1 MKSIFVTCMVMN
13 MLFYVE
19 YVLLMLII
27 WWNMNQKIENL
38 LNVSLDATREEL
50 ESSESLST
58 GFNWRDNTWEII
70 VKYTGSLENIK
81 ANYNVYVRELLFNYA
96 IIVTNKATIELISK
110 EPQIVYIE
118 KPKSLY
124 FQLERAKSAACA
136 SNVRVGQPVAYGYQ
150 NTSNSINETT
160 RPNNISGNIRQN
172 ISENISENISSG
184 QTGQMP
190 GGTGGNGIQYLSGK
204 GVITAIIDTGIDIY
218 SSEFRNA
225 DGSTRI
231 LNIYDQTLQR
241 EYSAADIDV
250 FIGSSVK
257 NDNEYTESDI
267 LHDNNGELSGRDTLQ
282 DENGVYSGN
291 DISQEENEGIPGFD
305 NIQHGT
311 NVAVIAC
318 GKSGVAYESDIIV
331 VKMGYSYNNQFPRT
345 TSLMDAIDY
354 IIRKAM
360 EYNRPAAINI
370 SYGMNY
376 GDHNGNTLL
385 ESYINAAASGYRCSI
400 CIGSGNEADKAVHYG
415 GTIKNAQ
422 TDTVEIA
429 VGEYQSSIDIQI
441 WKYYWDDIRVTLI
454 SPDGTE
460 RAIVTQGK
468 ISRYTL
474 GGTNVISLSGEPSP
488 YNLYQ
493 EIYIN
498 LQPQGS
504 YITSG
509 IWKIQ
514 LYGENVRQG
523 TYNIWLPASVSL
535 NRATGVIRPVAYDTI
550 TIPATAGGCISVG
563 AYNSYTGAYAA
574 FSGRGSTLT
583 DVLTA
588 GIKPDILAPGVDIS
602 IRRDTRQGV
611 VYTSVTGTSYATPF
625 VTGAAALLMQWGIV
639 MENDRFMYGEKLK
652 AYLRSGARQL
662 AGVTQTPNPVTGYGA
677 LCVADSIMQ

>member
-1 MKSIFVTCMVMN
+1 MVMN
-13 MLFYVE
+13 MLFYSE
-19 YVLLMLII
+19 YVLLMSII

-70 VKYTGSLENIK
+70 VRYTGNLENIK

-96 IIVTNKATIELISK
+96 IIVTDKATIELISQ
-110 EPQIVYIE
+110 EPQIVYVE

-136 SNVRVGQPVAYGYQ
+136 SNVRVGQPGAYGYK
-150 NTSNSINETT
+150 NISRNINESISENT
-160 RPNNISGNIRQN
+160 SGNIG
-172 ISENISENISSG
+172 SG
-184 QTGQMP
+184 QTGQGI
-190 GGTGGNGIQYLSGK
+190 GGIADNGIQYLSGK

-231 LNIYDQTLQR
+231 LDIYDQTLQR
-241 EYSAADIDV
+241 EYSAADIDA
-250 FIGSSVK
+250 FIGKDRNV
-257 NDNEYTESDI
+257 YT
-267 LHDNNGELSGRDTLQ
+267 GR
-282 DENGVYSGN
+282 
-291 DISQEENEGIPGFD
+291 DISQEENEGIPAFD

-360 EYNRPAAINI
+360 EYNRPVAINI

-385 ESYINAAASGYRCSI
+385 ESYINAAASGYKCSI

-460 RAIVTQGK
+460 RVIVTHGK

-498 LQPQGS
+498 LQLQGS

-574 FSGRGSTLT
+574 FSGRGSALT

-662 AGVTQTPNPVTGYGA
+662 DGVTQKPNPVTGYGA
-677 LCVADSIMQ
+677 LCVEDSIK

>member
-1 MKSIFVTCMVMN
+1 MVMN
-13 MLFYVE
+13 MLFYSE
-19 YVLLMLII
+19 YVLLMSII

-70 VKYTGSLENIK
+70 VRYTGNLENIK

-96 IIVTNKATIELISK
+96 IIVTDKATIELISQ
-110 EPQIVYIE
+110 EPQIVYVE

-136 SNVRVGQPVAYGYQ
+136 SNVRVGQPGAYGYK
-150 NTSNSINETT
+150 NISRNINESISENT
-160 RPNNISGNIRQN
+160 SGNIV
-172 ISENISENISSG
+172 SG
-184 QTGQMP
+184 QTGHGI
-190 GGTGGNGIQYLSGK
+190 GGIADNGIQYLSGK

-231 LNIYDQTLQR
+231 LDIYDQTLQR
-241 EYSAADIDV
+241 EYSAADIDA
-250 FIGSSVK
+250 FIGKDRNV
-257 NDNEYTESDI
+257 YT
-267 LHDNNGELSGRDTLQ
+267 GR
-282 DENGVYSGN
+282 
-291 DISQEENEGIPGFD
+291 DISQEENEGIPAFD

-360 EYNRPAAINI
+360 EYNRPVAINI

-385 ESYINAAASGYRCSI
+385 ESYINAAASGYKCSI

-460 RAIVTQGK
+460 RVIVTHGK

-498 LQPQGS
+498 LQLQGS

-574 FSGRGSTLT
+574 FSGRGSALT

-639 MENDRFMYGEKLK
+639 MGNDRFMYGEKLK

-662 AGVTQTPNPVTGYGA
+662 DGMTQTPNPVTGYGA
-677 LCVADSIMQ
+677 LCVEDSIR

>member
-1 MKSIFVTCMVMN
+1 MVMN
-13 MLFYVE
+13 MLFYSE
-19 YVLLMLII
+19 YVLLMSII

-70 VKYTGSLENIK
+70 VRYTGNLENIK

-96 IIVTNKATIELISK
+96 IIVTDKATIELISQ
-110 EPQIVYIE
+110 EPQIVYVE

-136 SNVRVGQPVAYGYQ
+136 SNVRVGQPGAYGYK
-150 NTSNSINETT
+150 NISRNINESISENT
-160 RPNNISGNIRQN
+160 SGNIG
-172 ISENISENISSG
+172 SG
-184 QTGQMP
+184 QTGH
-190 GGTGGNGIQYLSGK
+190 GIGDIADNGIQYLSGK

-231 LNIYDQTLQR
+231 LDIYDQTLQR
-241 EYSAADIDV
+241 EYSAADIDA
-250 FIGSSVK
+250 FIGKDRNV
-257 NDNEYTESDI
+257 YT
-267 LHDNNGELSGRDTLQ
+267 GR
-282 DENGVYSGN
+282 
-291 DISQEENEGIPGFD
+291 DISQEENEGIPAFD

-360 EYNRPAAINI
+360 EYNRPVAINI

-385 ESYINAAASGYRCSI
+385 ESYINAAASGYKCSI

-460 RAIVTQGK
+460 RVIVTHGK

-474 GGTNVISLSGEPSP
+474 GRTNVISLSGEPSP

-498 LQPQGS
+498 LQLQGS

-574 FSGRGSTLT
+574 FSGRGSALT

-662 AGVTQTPNPVTGYGA
+662 DGVTQTPNPVTGYGA
-677 LCVADSIMQ
+677 LCVEDSIK

>member
-1 MKSIFVTCMVMN
+1 MVMN
-13 MLFYVE
+13 MLFYSE
-19 YVLLMLII
+19 YVLLMSII

-70 VKYTGSLENIK
+70 VRYTGNLENIK

-96 IIVTNKATIELISK
+96 IIVTDKATIELISQ
-110 EPQIVYIE
+110 EPQIVYVE

-136 SNVRVGQPVAYGYQ
+136 SNVRVGQPGAYGY
-150 NTSNSINETT
+150 
-160 RPNNISGNIRQN
+160 NNISRNIN
-172 ISENISENISSG
+172 ESISENTSGNIGSG
-184 QTGQMP
+184 QTGQGI
-190 GGTGGNGIQYLSGK
+190 GGIADNGIQYLSGK

-218 SSEFRNA
+218 SREFRNA

-231 LNIYDQTLQR
+231 LDIYDQTLQR
-241 EYSAADIDV
+241 EYSAADIDA
-250 FIGSSVK
+250 FIGKDRNV
-257 NDNEYTESDI
+257 YT
-267 LHDNNGELSGRDTLQ
+267 GR
-282 DENGVYSGN
+282 
-291 DISQEENEGIPGFD
+291 DISQEENEGIPAFD

-360 EYNRPAAINI
+360 EYNRPVAINI

-385 ESYINAAASGYRCSI
+385 ESYINAAASGYKCSI

-460 RAIVTQGK
+460 RVIVTHGK

-474 GGTNVISLSGEPSP
+474 GRTNVISLSGEPSP

-498 LQPQGS
+498 LQLQGS

-574 FSGRGSTLT
+574 FSGRGSALT

-662 AGVTQTPNPVTGYGA
+662 DGVTQTPNPVTGYGA
-677 LCVADSIMQ
+677 LCVEDSIK

>member
-1 MKSIFVTCMVMN
+1 MVMN
-13 MLFYVE
+13 MLFYSE
-19 YVLLMLII
+19 YVLLMSII

-70 VKYTGSLENIK
+70 VRYTGNLENIK

-96 IIVTNKATIELISK
+96 IIVTDKATIELISQ
-110 EPQIVYIE
+110 EPQIVYVE

-136 SNVRVGQPVAYGYQ
+136 SNVRVGQPGAYGYK
-150 NTSNSINETT
+150 NISRNINESISENT
-160 RPNNISGNIRQN
+160 SGNIG
-172 ISENISENISSG
+172 SG
-184 QTGQMP
+184 QTGHGI
-190 GGTGGNGIQYLSGK
+190 GGIADNGIQYLSGK

-231 LNIYDQTLQR
+231 LDIYDQTLQR
-241 EYSAADIDV
+241 EYSAADIDA
-250 FIGSSVK
+250 FIGKDRNV
-257 NDNEYTESDI
+257 YT
-267 LHDNNGELSGRDTLQ
+267 GR
-282 DENGVYSGN
+282 
-291 DISQEENEGIPGFD
+291 DISQEENEEIPAFD

-360 EYNRPAAINI
+360 EYNRPVAINI

-385 ESYINAAASGYRCSI
+385 ESYINAAASGYKCSI

-415 GTIKNAQ
+415 GTIKNVQ

-460 RAIVTQGK
+460 RVIVTHGK

-474 GGTNVISLSGEPSP
+474 GGTNVISMSGEPSP

-498 LQPQGS
+498 LQLQGS

-574 FSGRGSTLT
+574 FSGRGSALT

-639 MENDRFMYGEKLK
+639 MGNDRFMYGEKLK

-662 AGVTQTPNPVTGYGA
+662 DGVTQTPNPVTGYGA
-677 LCVADSIMQ
+677 LCVEDSIK

>member
-1 MKSIFVTCMVMN
+1 MVMN
-13 MLFYVE
+13 MLFYSE
-19 YVLLMLII
+19 YVLLMSII

-70 VKYTGSLENIK
+70 VRYTGNLENIK

-96 IIVTNKATIELISK
+96 IIVTDKATIELISQ
-110 EPQIVYIE
+110 EPQIVYVE

-136 SNVRVGQPVAYGYQ
+136 SNVRVGQPGAYGYK
-150 NTSNSINETT
+150 NISRNINESISENT
-160 RPNNISGNIRQN
+160 SGNIG
-172 ISENISENISSG
+172 SG
-184 QTGQMP
+184 QTGQGI
-190 GGTGGNGIQYLSGK
+190 GGIADNGIQYLSGK

-231 LNIYDQTLQR
+231 LDIYDQTLQR
-241 EYSAADIDV
+241 EYSAADIDA
-250 FIGSSVK
+250 FIGKDRNV
-257 NDNEYTESDI
+257 YT
-267 LHDNNGELSGRDTLQ
+267 GR
-282 DENGVYSGN
+282 
-291 DISQEENEGIPGFD
+291 DISQEENEGIPAFD

-360 EYNRPAAINI
+360 GYNRPVAINI

-385 ESYINAAASGYRCSI
+385 ESYINAAASGYKCSI

-460 RAIVTQGK
+460 RVIVTHGK

-574 FSGRGSTLT
+574 FSGRGSALT

-639 MENDRFMYGEKLK
+639 MGNDRFMYGEKLK

-662 AGVTQTPNPVTGYGA
+662 DGVTQTPNPVTGYGA
-677 LCVADSIMQ
+677 LCVEDSIK

>member
-1 MKSIFVTCMVMN
+1 MVMN
-13 MLFYVE
+13 MLFYSE
-19 YVLLMLII
+19 YVLLMSII

-70 VKYTGSLENIK
+70 VRYTGNLENIK

-96 IIVTNKATIELISK
+96 IIVTDKATIELISQ
-110 EPQIVYIE
+110 EPQIVYVE

-136 SNVRVGQPVAYGYQ
+136 SNVRVGQPGAYGYK
-150 NTSNSINETT
+150 NTSRNINESISENT
-160 RPNNISGNIRQN
+160 SGNIG
-172 ISENISENISSG
+172 SG
-184 QTGQMP
+184 QTGH
-190 GGTGGNGIQYLSGK
+190 GIGDIADNGIQYLSGK

-231 LNIYDQTLQR
+231 LDIYDQTLQR
-241 EYSAADIDV
+241 EYSAADIDA
-250 FIGSSVK
+250 FIGKDRNV
-257 NDNEYTESDI
+257 YT
-267 LHDNNGELSGRDTLQ
+267 GR
-282 DENGVYSGN
+282 
-291 DISQEENEGIPGFD
+291 DISQEENEGIPAFD

-360 EYNRPAAINI
+360 EYNRPVAINI

-385 ESYINAAASGYRCSI
+385 ESYINAAASGYKCSI

-460 RAIVTQGK
+460 RVIVTHGK

-474 GGTNVISLSGEPSP
+474 GRTNVISLSGEPSP

-498 LQPQGS
+498 LQLQGS

-574 FSGRGSTLT
+574 FSGRGSALT

-662 AGVTQTPNPVTGYGA
+662 DGVTQTPNPVTGYGA
-677 LCVADSIMQ
+677 LCVEDSIK

>member
-1 MKSIFVTCMVMN
+1 MVMN
-13 MLFYVE
+13 MLFYSE
-19 YVLLMLII
+19 YVLLMSII

-70 VKYTGSLENIK
+70 VRYTGNLENIK

-96 IIVTNKATIELISK
+96 IIVTDKATIELISQ
-110 EPQIVYIE
+110 EPQIVYVE

-136 SNVRVGQPVAYGYQ
+136 SNVRVGQPGAYGYK
-150 NTSNSINETT
+150 NISRNINESISENT
-160 RPNNISGNIRQN
+160 SGNIG
-172 ISENISENISSG
+172 SG
-184 QTGQMP
+184 QTGQ
-190 GGTGGNGIQYLSGK
+190 GIGSIADNGIQYLSGK

-231 LNIYDQTLQR
+231 LDIYDQTLQR
-241 EYSAADIDV
+241 EYSAADIDA
-250 FIGSSVK
+250 FIGKDRNV
-257 NDNEYTESDI
+257 YT
-267 LHDNNGELSGRDTLQ
+267 GR
-282 DENGVYSGN
+282 
-291 DISQEENEGIPGFD
+291 DISQEENEGIPAFD

-360 EYNRPAAINI
+360 EYNRPVAINI

-385 ESYINAAASGYRCSI
+385 ESYINAAASGYKCSI

-460 RAIVTQGK
+460 RVIVTHGK

-474 GGTNVISLSGEPSP
+474 GRTNVISLSGEPSP

-498 LQPQGS
+498 LQLQGS

-574 FSGRGSTLT
+574 FSGRGSALT

-662 AGVTQTPNPVTGYGA
+662 DGVTQTPNPVTGYGA
-677 LCVADSIMQ
+677 LCVEDSIK

>member
-1 MKSIFVTCMVMN
+1 MVMN
-13 MLFYVE
+13 MLFYSE
-19 YVLLMLII
+19 YVLLMSII

-70 VKYTGSLENIK
+70 VRYTGNLENIK

-96 IIVTNKATIELISK
+96 IIVTDKATIGLISQ
-110 EPQIVYIE
+110 EPQIVYVE

-136 SNVRVGQPVAYGYQ
+136 SNVRVGQPGAYGYK
-150 NTSNSINETT
+150 NISRNINESISENT
-160 RPNNISGNIRQN
+160 SGNIG
-172 ISENISENISSG
+172 SG
-184 QTGQMP
+184 QTGQGI
-190 GGTGGNGIQYLSGK
+190 GGIADNGIQYLSGK

-231 LNIYDQTLQR
+231 LDIYDQTLQR
-241 EYSAADIDV
+241 EYSAADIDA
-250 FIGSSVK
+250 FIGKDRNV
-257 NDNEYTESDI
+257 YT
-267 LHDNNGELSGRDTLQ
+267 GR
-282 DENGVYSGN
+282 
-291 DISQEENEGIPGFD
+291 DISQEENEGIPAFD

-360 EYNRPAAINI
+360 EYNRPVAINI

-385 ESYINAAASGYRCSI
+385 ESYINAAASGYKCSI

-460 RAIVTQGK
+460 RVIVTHGK

-574 FSGRGSTLT
+574 FSGRGSALT

-602 IRRDTRQGV
+602 IRMDTRQGV

-639 MENDRFMYGEKLK
+639 MGNDRFMYGEKLK

-662 AGVTQTPNPVTGYGA
+662 DGVTQTPNPVTGYGA
-677 LCVADSIMQ
+677 LCVEDSIK

>member
-1 MKSIFVTCMVMN
+1 MVMN
-13 MLFYVE
+13 MLFYSE
-19 YVLLMLII
+19 YVL
-27 WWNMNQKIENL
+27 
-38 LNVSLDATREEL
+38 
-50 ESSESLST
+50 
-58 GFNWRDNTWEII
+58 
-70 VKYTGSLENIK
+70 K

-96 IIVTNKATIELISK
+96 IIVTDKATIELISQ
-110 EPQIVYIE
+110 EPQIVYVE

-136 SNVRVGQPVAYGYQ
+136 SNVRVGQPGAYGYK
-150 NTSNSINETT
+150 NISRNINESISENT
-160 RPNNISGNIRQN
+160 SGNIG
-172 ISENISENISSG
+172 SG
-184 QTGQMP
+184 QTGQGI
-190 GGTGGNGIQYLSGK
+190 GGIADNGIQYLSGK

-231 LNIYDQTLQR
+231 LDIYDQTLQR
-241 EYSAADIDV
+241 EYSAADIDA
-250 FIGSSVK
+250 FIGKDRNV
-257 NDNEYTESDI
+257 YT
-267 LHDNNGELSGRDTLQ
+267 GR
-282 DENGVYSGN
+282 
-291 DISQEENEGIPGFD
+291 DISQEENEGIPAFD

-345 TSLMDAIDY
+345 TRRMDAIDY

-360 EYNRPAAINI
+360 EYNRPVAINI

-385 ESYINAAASGYRCSI
+385 ESYINAAASGYKCSI

-460 RAIVTQGK
+460 RVIVTHGK

-474 GGTNVISLSGEPSP
+474 GRTNVISLSGEPSP

-498 LQPQGS
+498 LQLQGS

-574 FSGRGSTLT
+574 FSGRGSALT

-662 AGVTQTPNPVTGYGA
+662 DGVTQTPNPVTGYGA
-677 LCVADSIMQ
+677 LCVEDSIK

>member
-1 MKSIFVTCMVMN
+1 MVMN
-13 MLFYVE
+13 MLFYSE
-19 YVLLMLII
+19 YVLLMSII

-70 VKYTGSLENIK
+70 VRYTGNLENIK

-96 IIVTNKATIELISK
+96 IIVTDKATIELISQ
-110 EPQIVYIE
+110 EPQIVYVE

-136 SNVRVGQPVAYGYQ
+136 SNVRVGQPGAYGYK
-150 NTSNSINETT
+150 NISRNINESISENT
-160 RPNNISGNIRQN
+160 SGNIG
-172 ISENISENISSG
+172 SG
-184 QTGQMP
+184 QTGQGI
-190 GGTGGNGIQYLSGK
+190 GGIADNGIQYLSGK

-231 LNIYDQTLQR
+231 LDIYDQTLQR
-241 EYSAADIDV
+241 EYSAADIDA
-250 FIGSSVK
+250 FIGKDRNV
-257 NDNEYTESDI
+257 YT
-267 LHDNNGELSGRDTLQ
+267 GR
-282 DENGVYSGN
+282 
-291 DISQEENEGIPGFD
+291 DISQEENEGIPAFD

-360 EYNRPAAINI
+360 EYNRPVAINI

-385 ESYINAAASGYRCSI
+385 ESYINAAASGYKCSI

-460 RAIVTQGK
+460 RVIVTHGK

-474 GGTNVISLSGEPSP
+474 GGTNVISMSGEPSP

-498 LQPQGS
+498 LQLQGS

-574 FSGRGSTLT
+574 FSGRGSALT

-639 MENDRFMYGEKLK
+639 MGNDRFMYGEKLK

-662 AGVTQTPNPVTGYGA
+662 DGVTQTPNPVTGYGA
-677 LCVADSIMQ
+677 LCVEDSIK

>member
-1 MKSIFVTCMVMN
+1 MVMN
-13 MLFYVE
+13 MLFYSE
-19 YVLLMLII
+19 YVLLMSII

-70 VKYTGSLENIK
+70 VRYTGNLENIK

-96 IIVTNKATIELISK
+96 IIVTDKATIELISQ
-110 EPQIVYIE
+110 EPQIVYVE

-136 SNVRVGQPVAYGYQ
+136 SNVRVGQPGAYGYK
-150 NTSNSINETT
+150 NISRNINESISENT
-160 RPNNISGNIRQN
+160 SGNIG
-172 ISENISENISSG
+172 SG
-184 QTGQMP
+184 QTGHGI
-190 GGTGGNGIQYLSGK
+190 GGIADNGIQYLSGK

-231 LNIYDQTLQR
+231 LDIYDQTLQR
-241 EYSAADIDV
+241 EYSAADIDA
-250 FIGSSVK
+250 FIGKDRNV
-257 NDNEYTESDI
+257 YT
-267 LHDNNGELSGRDTLQ
+267 GR
-282 DENGVYSGN
+282 
-291 DISQEENEGIPGFD
+291 DISQEENEGIPAFD

-360 EYNRPAAINI
+360 EYNRPVAINI

-385 ESYINAAASGYRCSI
+385 ESYINAAASGYKCSI

-460 RAIVTQGK
+460 RVIVTHGK

-498 LQPQGS
+498 LQLQGS

-574 FSGRGSTLT
+574 FSGRGSALT
-583 DVLTA
+583 DVFTA

-639 MENDRFMYGEKLK
+639 MGNDRFMYGEKLK

-662 AGVTQTPNPVTGYGA
+662 DGVTQTPNPVTGYGA
-677 LCVADSIMQ
+677 LCVEDSIK

>member
-1 MKSIFVTCMVMN
+1 MVMN
-13 MLFYVE
+13 MLFYSE
-19 YVLLMLII
+19 YVLLMSII

-70 VKYTGSLENIK
+70 VRYTGNLENIK

-96 IIVTNKATIELISK
+96 IIVTDKATIELISQ
-110 EPQIVYIE
+110 EPQIVYVE

-136 SNVRVGQPVAYGYQ
+136 SNVRVGQPGAYGYKNISRNVNESISE
-150 NTSNSINETT
+150 NT
-160 RPNNISGNIRQN
+160 SGNIG
-172 ISENISENISSG
+172 SG
-184 QTGQMP
+184 QTGHGI
-190 GGTGGNGIQYLSGK
+190 GGIADNGIQYLSGK

-231 LNIYDQTLQR
+231 LDIYDQTLQR
-241 EYSAADIDV
+241 EYSAADIDA
-250 FIGSSVK
+250 FIGKDRNV
-257 NDNEYTESDI
+257 YT
-267 LHDNNGELSGRDTLQ
+267 GR
-282 DENGVYSGN
+282 
-291 DISQEENEGIPGFD
+291 DISQEENEEIPAFD

-360 EYNRPAAINI
+360 EYNRPVAINI

-385 ESYINAAASGYRCSI
+385 ESYINAAASGYKCSI

-460 RAIVTQGK
+460 RVIVTHGK

-474 GGTNVISLSGEPSP
+474 GGTNVISMSGEPSP

-498 LQPQGS
+498 LQLQGS

-574 FSGRGSTLT
+574 FSGRGSALT

-639 MENDRFMYGEKLK
+639 MGNDRFMYGEKLK

-662 AGVTQTPNPVTGYGA
+662 DGVTQTPNPVTGYGA
-677 LCVADSIMQ
+677 LCVEDSIK

>member
-1 MKSIFVTCMVMN
+1 MVMN
-13 MLFYVE
+13 MLFYSE
-19 YVLLMLII
+19 YVLLMSII

-70 VKYTGSLENIK
+70 VRYTGNLENIK

-96 IIVTNKATIELISK
+96 IIVTDKATIELISQ
-110 EPQIVYIE
+110 EPQIVYVE

-136 SNVRVGQPVAYGYQ
+136 SNVRVGQPGAYGYK
-150 NTSNSINETT
+150 NISRNINESISENT
-160 RPNNISGNIRQN
+160 SGNIG
-172 ISENISENISSG
+172 SG
-184 QTGQMP
+184 QTGHGI
-190 GGTGGNGIQYLSGK
+190 GGIADNGIQYLSGK

-231 LNIYDQTLQR
+231 LDIYDQTLQR
-241 EYSAADIDV
+241 EYSAADIDA
-250 FIGSSVK
+250 FIGKDRNV
-257 NDNEYTESDI
+257 YT
-267 LHDNNGELSGRDTLQ
+267 GR
-282 DENGVYSGN
+282 
-291 DISQEENEGIPGFD
+291 DISQEENEEIPAFD

-360 EYNRPAAINI
+360 EYNRPVAINI

-385 ESYINAAASGYRCSI
+385 ESYINAAASGYKCSI

-429 VGEYQSSIDIQI
+429 VGEYQSYIDIQI

-460 RAIVTQGK
+460 RVIVTHGK

-474 GGTNVISLSGEPSP
+474 GGTNVISMSGEPSP

-498 LQPQGS
+498 LQLQGS

-574 FSGRGSTLT
+574 FSGRGSALT

-639 MENDRFMYGEKLK
+639 MGNDRFMYGEKLK

-662 AGVTQTPNPVTGYGA
+662 DGVTQTPNPVTGYGA
-677 LCVADSIMQ
+677 LCVEDSIK

>member
-1 MKSIFVTCMVMN
+1 MVMN
-13 MLFYVE
+13 MLFYSE
-19 YVLLMLII
+19 YVLLMSII

-70 VKYTGSLENIK
+70 VRYTGNLENIK

-96 IIVTNKATIELISK
+96 IIVTDKATIELISQ
-110 EPQIVYIE
+110 EPQIVYVE

-136 SNVRVGQPVAYGYQ
+136 SNVRVGQPGAYGY
-150 NTSNSINETT
+150 
-160 RPNNISGNIRQN
+160 NNISRNIN
-172 ISENISENISSG
+172 ESISENTSGNIGSG
-184 QTGQMP
+184 QTGHGI
-190 GGTGGNGIQYLSGK
+190 GGIADHGIQYLSGK

-231 LNIYDQTLQR
+231 LDIYDQTLQR
-241 EYSAADIDV
+241 EYSAADIDA
-250 FIGSSVK
+250 FIGKDRNV
-257 NDNEYTESDI
+257 YT
-267 LHDNNGELSGRDTLQ
+267 GR
-282 DENGVYSGN
+282 
-291 DISQEENEGIPGFD
+291 DISQEENEGIPAFD

-360 EYNRPAAINI
+360 EYNRPVAINI

-385 ESYINAAASGYRCSI
+385 ESYINAAASGYKCSI

-460 RAIVTQGK
+460 RVIVTHGK

-474 GGTNVISLSGEPSP
+474 GRTNVISLSGEPSP

-498 LQPQGS
+498 LQLQGS

-574 FSGRGSTLT
+574 FSGRGSALT

-662 AGVTQTPNPVTGYGA
+662 DGVTQTPNPVTGYGA
-677 LCVADSIMQ
+677 LCVEDSIK

>member
-1 MKSIFVTCMVMN
+1 MVMN
-13 MLFYVE
+13 MLFYSE
-19 YVLLMLII
+19 YVLLMSII

-70 VKYTGSLENIK
+70 VRYTGNLENIK

-96 IIVTNKATIELISK
+96 IIVTDKATIELISQ
-110 EPQIVYIE
+110 EPQIVYVE

-136 SNVRVGQPVAYGYQ
+136 SNVRVGQPGAYGYK
-150 NTSNSINETT
+150 NISRNINESISENT
-160 RPNNISGNIRQN
+160 SGNIG
-172 ISENISENISSG
+172 SG
-184 QTGQMP
+184 QTGHGI
-190 GGTGGNGIQYLSGK
+190 GGIADNGIQYLSGK

-231 LNIYDQTLQR
+231 LDIYDQTLQR
-241 EYSAADIDV
+241 EYSAADIDA
-250 FIGSSVK
+250 FIGKDRNV
-257 NDNEYTESDI
+257 YT
-267 LHDNNGELSGRDTLQ
+267 GR
-282 DENGVYSGN
+282 
-291 DISQEENEGIPGFD
+291 DISQEENEGIPAFD

-360 EYNRPAAINI
+360 EYNRPVAINI

-385 ESYINAAASGYRCSI
+385 ESYINAAASGYKCSI

-460 RAIVTQGK
+460 RVIVTHGK

-498 LQPQGS
+498 LQLQGG

-574 FSGRGSTLT
+574 FSGRGSALT

-662 AGVTQTPNPVTGYGA
+662 DGVTHTPNPITGYGA
-677 LCVADSIMQ
+677 LCVEDSIK

>member
-1 MKSIFVTCMVMN
+1 MVMN
-13 MLFYVE
+13 MLFYSE
-19 YVLLMLII
+19 YVLLMSII

-70 VKYTGSLENIK
+70 VRYTGNLENIK

-96 IIVTNKATIELISK
+96 IIVTDKATIELISQ
-110 EPQIVYIE
+110 EPQIVYVE

-136 SNVRVGQPVAYGYQ
+136 SNVRVGQPGAYGYK
-150 NTSNSINETT
+150 NISRNINESISENT
-160 RPNNISGNIRQN
+160 SGNIG
-172 ISENISENISSG
+172 SG
-184 QTGQMP
+184 QTGHGI
-190 GGTGGNGIQYLSGK
+190 GGIADNGIQYLSGK

-231 LNIYDQTLQR
+231 LDIYDQTLQR
-241 EYSAADIDV
+241 EYSAADIDA
-250 FIGSSVK
+250 FIGKDRNV
-257 NDNEYTESDI
+257 YT
-267 LHDNNGELSGRDTLQ
+267 GR
-282 DENGVYSGN
+282 
-291 DISQEENEGIPGFD
+291 DISQEENEGIPAFD

-360 EYNRPAAINI
+360 EYNRPVAINI

-385 ESYINAAASGYRCSI
+385 ESYINAAASGYKCSI

-460 RAIVTQGK
+460 RVIVTHGK

-474 GGTNVISLSGEPSP
+474 GGTNVISMSGEPSP

-498 LQPQGS
+498 LQLQGS

-535 NRATGVIRPVAYDTI
+535 NGATGVIRPVAYDTI

-574 FSGRGSTLT
+574 FSGRGSALT

-639 MENDRFMYGEKLK
+639 MGNDRFMYGEKLK

-662 AGVTQTPNPVTGYGA
+662 DGVTQTPNPVTGYGA
-677 LCVADSIMQ
+677 LCVEDSIK

>member
-1 MKSIFVTCMVMN
+1 MVMN
-13 MLFYVE
+13 MLFYSE
-19 YVLLMLII
+19 YVLLMSII

-70 VKYTGSLENIK
+70 VRYTGNLENIK

-96 IIVTNKATIELISK
+96 IIVTDKATIELISQ
-110 EPQIVYIE
+110 EPQIVYVE

-136 SNVRVGQPVAYGYQ
+136 SNVRVGQPGAYGYK
-150 NTSNSINETT
+150 NISRNINESISENT
-160 RPNNISGNIRQN
+160 SGNIG
-172 ISENISENISSG
+172 SG
-184 QTGQMP
+184 QTGHGI
-190 GGTGGNGIQYLSGK
+190 GGIADNGIQYLSGK

-231 LNIYDQTLQR
+231 LDIYDQTLQR
-241 EYSAADIDV
+241 EYSAADIDA
-250 FIGSSVK
+250 FIGKDRNV
-257 NDNEYTESDI
+257 YT
-267 LHDNNGELSGRDTLQ
+267 GR
-282 DENGVYSGN
+282 
-291 DISQEENEGIPGFD
+291 DISQEENEGIPAFD

-360 EYNRPAAINI
+360 EYNRPVAINI

-385 ESYINAAASGYRCSI
+385 ESYINAAASGYKCSI

-460 RAIVTQGK
+460 RVIVTHGK

-498 LQPQGS
+498 LQLQGS

-574 FSGRGSTLT
+574 FSGRGSALT

-639 MENDRFMYGEKLK
+639 MGNDRFMYGEKLK

-662 AGVTQTPNPVTGYGA
+662 DGVTHTPNPITGYGA
-677 LCVADSIMQ
+677 LCVEDSIK

>member
-1 MKSIFVTCMVMN
+1 MVMN
-13 MLFYVE
+13 MLFYSE
-19 YVLLMLII
+19 YVLLMSII

-70 VKYTGSLENIK
+70 VRYTGNLENIK

-96 IIVTNKATIELISK
+96 IIVTDKATIELISQ
-110 EPQIVYIE
+110 EPQIVYVE

-136 SNVRVGQPVAYGYQ
+136 SNVRVGQPGAYGYK
-150 NTSNSINETT
+150 NISRNINESISENT
-160 RPNNISGNIRQN
+160 SGNIG
-172 ISENISENISSG
+172 SG
-184 QTGQMP
+184 QTGHGI
-190 GGTGGNGIQYLSGK
+190 GGIADNGIQYLSGK

-231 LNIYDQTLQR
+231 LDIYDQTLQR
-241 EYSAADIDV
+241 EYSAADIDA
-250 FIGSSVK
+250 FIGKDRNV
-257 NDNEYTESDI
+257 YT
-267 LHDNNGELSGRDTLQ
+267 GR
-282 DENGVYSGN
+282 
-291 DISQEENEGIPGFD
+291 DISQEENEGIPSFD

-360 EYNRPAAINI
+360 EYNRPVAINI

-385 ESYINAAASGYRCSI
+385 ESYINAAASGYKCSI

-460 RAIVTQGK
+460 RVIVTHGK

-474 GGTNVISLSGEPSP
+474 GRTNVISLSGEPSP

-498 LQPQGS
+498 LQLQGS

-574 FSGRGSTLT
+574 FSGRGSALT

-662 AGVTQTPNPVTGYGA
+662 DGVTQTPNPVTGYGA
-677 LCVADSIMQ
+677 LCVEDSIK

>member
-1 MKSIFVTCMVMN
+1 MVMN
-13 MLFYVE
+13 MLFYSE
-19 YVLLMLII
+19 YVLLMSII

-70 VKYTGSLENIK
+70 VRYTGNLENIK

-96 IIVTNKATIELISK
+96 IIVTDKATIELISQ
-110 EPQIVYIE
+110 EPQIVYVE

-136 SNVRVGQPVAYGYQ
+136 SNVRVGQPGAYGYK
-150 NTSNSINETT
+150 NISRNINESISENT
-160 RPNNISGNIRQN
+160 SGNIG
-172 ISENISENISSG
+172 SG
-184 QTGQMP
+184 QTGHGI
-190 GGTGGNGIQYLSGK
+190 GGIADNGIQYLSGK

-231 LNIYDQTLQR
+231 LDIYDQTLQR
-241 EYSAADIDV
+241 EYSAADIDA
-250 FIGSSVK
+250 FIGKDRNV
-257 NDNEYTESDI
+257 YT
-267 LHDNNGELSGRDTLQ
+267 GR
-282 DENGVYSGN
+282 
-291 DISQEENEGIPGFD
+291 DISQEENEEIPAFD

-360 EYNRPAAINI
+360 EYNRPVAINI

-385 ESYINAAASGYRCSI
+385 ESYINAAASGYKCSI

-460 RAIVTQGK
+460 RVIVTHGK

-474 GGTNVISLSGEPSP
+474 GGTNVISMSGEPSP

-498 LQPQGS
+498 LQLQGS

-574 FSGRGSTLT
+574 FSGRGSALT

-611 VYTSVTGTSYATPF
+611 VYASVTGTSYATPF

-639 MENDRFMYGEKLK
+639 MGNDRFMYGEKLK

-662 AGVTQTPNPVTGYGA
+662 DGVTQTPNPVTGYGA
-677 LCVADSIMQ
+677 LCVEDSIK

>member
-1 MKSIFVTCMVMN
+1 MVMN
-13 MLFYVE
+13 MLFYSE
-19 YVLLMLII
+19 YVLLMSII

-70 VKYTGSLENIK
+70 VRYTGNLENIK

-96 IIVTNKATIELISK
+96 IIVTDKATIELISQ
-110 EPQIVYIE
+110 EPQIVYVE

-136 SNVRVGQPVAYGYQ
+136 SNVRVGQPGAYGYK
-150 NTSNSINETT
+150 NISRNINESISENT
-160 RPNNISGNIRQN
+160 SGNIG
-172 ISENISENISSG
+172 SG
-184 QTGQMP
+184 QTWHGI
-190 GGTGGNGIQYLSGK
+190 GGIADNGIQYLSGK

-231 LNIYDQTLQR
+231 LDIYDQTLQR
-241 EYSAADIDV
+241 EYSAADIDA
-250 FIGSSVK
+250 FIGKDRNV
-257 NDNEYTESDI
+257 YT
-267 LHDNNGELSGRDTLQ
+267 GR
-282 DENGVYSGN
+282 
-291 DISQEENEGIPGFD
+291 DISQEENEGIPAFD

-360 EYNRPAAINI
+360 EYNRPVAINI

-385 ESYINAAASGYRCSI
+385 ESYINAAASGYKCSI

-441 WKYYWDDIRVTLI
+441 WKYYWDDISVTLI

-460 RAIVTQGK
+460 RVIVTHGK

-498 LQPQGS
+498 LQLQGS

-523 TYNIWLPASVSL
+523 IYNIWLPASVSL
-535 NRATGVIRPVAYDTI
+535 NGATGVIRPVAYDTI

-574 FSGRGSTLT
+574 FSGRGSALT

-639 MENDRFMYGEKLK
+639 MGNDRFMYGEKLK

-662 AGVTQTPNPVTGYGA
+662 DGVTQTPNPVTGYGA
-677 LCVADSIMQ
+677 LCVEDSIK

>member
-1 MKSIFVTCMVMN
+1 MVMN
-13 MLFYVE
+13 MLFYSE
-19 YVLLMLII
+19 YVLLMSII

-70 VKYTGSLENIK
+70 VRYTGNLENIK

-96 IIVTNKATIELISK
+96 IIVTDKATIELISQ
-110 EPQIVYIE
+110 EPQIVYVE

-136 SNVRVGQPVAYGYQ
+136 SNVRVGQPGAYGYK
-150 NTSNSINETT
+150 NISRNINESISENT
-160 RPNNISGNIRQN
+160 SGNIG
-172 ISENISENISSG
+172 SG
-184 QTGQMP
+184 QTGHGI
-190 GGTGGNGIQYLSGK
+190 GGIADNGIQYLSGK

-231 LNIYDQTLQR
+231 LDIYDQTLQR
-241 EYSAADIDV
+241 EYSAADIDA
-250 FIGSSVK
+250 FIGKDRNV
-257 NDNEYTESDI
+257 YT
-267 LHDNNGELSGRDTLQ
+267 GR
-282 DENGVYSGN
+282 
-291 DISQEENEGIPGFD
+291 DISQEENEEIPAFD

-360 EYNRPAAINI
+360 EYNRPVAINI

-385 ESYINAAASGYRCSI
+385 ESYINAAASGYKCSI

-460 RAIVTQGK
+460 RVIVTHGK

-474 GGTNVISLSGEPSP
+474 GGTNVISMSGEPSP

-498 LQPQGS
+498 LQLQGS

-514 LYGENVRQG
+514 LYCENVRQG

-574 FSGRGSTLT
+574 FSGRGSALT

-639 MENDRFMYGEKLK
+639 MGNDRFMYGEKLK

-662 AGVTQTPNPVTGYGA
+662 DGVTQTPNPVTGYGA
-677 LCVADSIMQ
+677 LCVEDSIK

>member
-1 MKSIFVTCMVMN
+1 MVMN
-13 MLFYVE
+13 MLFYSE
-19 YVLLMLII
+19 YVLLMSII

-70 VKYTGSLENIK
+70 VRYTGNLENIK

-96 IIVTNKATIELISK
+96 IIVTDKATIELISQ
-110 EPQIVYIE
+110 EPQIVYVE

-136 SNVRVGQPVAYGYQ
+136 SNVRVGQPGAYGYK
-150 NTSNSINETT
+150 NISRNINESISENT
-160 RPNNISGNIRQN
+160 SGNIG
-172 ISENISENISSG
+172 SG
-184 QTGQMP
+184 QTGH
-190 GGTGGNGIQYLSGK
+190 GIGDIADNGIQYLSGK

-231 LNIYDQTLQR
+231 LDIYDQTLQR
-241 EYSAADIDV
+241 EYSAADIDA
-250 FIGSSVK
+250 FIGKDRNV
-257 NDNEYTESDI
+257 YT
-267 LHDNNGELSGRDTLQ
+267 GR
-282 DENGVYSGN
+282 
-291 DISQEENEGIPGFD
+291 DISQEENEGIPAFD

-360 EYNRPAAINI
+360 EYNRPVAINI

-385 ESYINAAASGYRCSI
+385 ESYINAAASGYKCSI

-460 RAIVTQGK
+460 RVIVTHGK

-498 LQPQGS
+498 LQLQGG

-574 FSGRGSTLT
+574 FSGRGSALT

-662 AGVTQTPNPVTGYGA
+662 DGVTHTPNPVTGYGA
-677 LCVADSIMQ
+677 LCVEDSIK

>member
-1 MKSIFVTCMVMN
+1 MVMN
-13 MLFYVE
+13 MLFYSE
-19 YVLLMLII
+19 YVLLMSII

-70 VKYTGSLENIK
+70 VRYTGNLENIK

-96 IIVTNKATIELISK
+96 IIVTDKATIELISQ
-110 EPQIVYIE
+110 EPQIVYVE

-136 SNVRVGQPVAYGYQ
+136 SNVRVGQPGAYGYK
-150 NTSNSINETT
+150 NISRNINESISENT
-160 RPNNISGNIRQN
+160 SGNIG
-172 ISENISENISSG
+172 SG
-184 QTGQMP
+184 QTGHGI
-190 GGTGGNGIQYLSGK
+190 GGIADNGIQYLSGK

-231 LNIYDQTLQR
+231 LDIYDQTLQR
-241 EYSAADIDV
+241 EYSAADIDA
-250 FIGSSVK
+250 FIGKDRNV
-257 NDNEYTESDI
+257 YT
-267 LHDNNGELSGRDTLQ
+267 GR
-282 DENGVYSGN
+282 
-291 DISQEENEGIPGFD
+291 DISQEENEGIPAFD

-345 TSLMDAIDY
+345 TSLMDAMDY

-360 EYNRPAAINI
+360 EYNRPVAINI

-385 ESYINAAASGYRCSI
+385 ESYINAAASGYKCSI

-460 RAIVTQGK
+460 RVIVTHGK

-474 GGTNVISLSGEPSP
+474 GRTNVISLSGEPSP

-498 LQPQGS
+498 LQLQGS

-574 FSGRGSTLT
+574 FSGRGSALT

-662 AGVTQTPNPVTGYGA
+662 DGVTQTPNPVTGYGA
-677 LCVADSIMQ
+677 LCVEDSIK

>member
-1 MKSIFVTCMVMN
+1 MVMN
-13 MLFYVE
+13 MLFYSE
-19 YVLLMLII
+19 YVLLMSII

-70 VKYTGSLENIK
+70 VRYTGNLENIK

-96 IIVTNKATIELISK
+96 IIVTDKATIELISQ
-110 EPQIVYIE
+110 EPQIVYVE

-136 SNVRVGQPVAYGYQ
+136 SNVRVGQPGAYEYK
-150 NTSNSINETT
+150 NISRNINESISENT
-160 RPNNISGNIRQN
+160 SGNIG
-172 ISENISENISSG
+172 SG
-184 QTGQMP
+184 QTGQGI
-190 GGTGGNGIQYLSGK
+190 GGIADNGIQYLSGK

-231 LNIYDQTLQR
+231 LDIYDQTLQR
-241 EYSAADIDV
+241 EYSAADIDA
-250 FIGSSVK
+250 FIGKDRNV
-257 NDNEYTESDI
+257 YT
-267 LHDNNGELSGRDTLQ
+267 GR
-282 DENGVYSGN
+282 
-291 DISQEENEGIPGFD
+291 DISQEENEGIPAFD

-360 EYNRPAAINI
+360 EYNRPVAINI

-385 ESYINAAASGYRCSI
+385 ESYINAAASGYKCSI

-460 RAIVTQGK
+460 RVIVTHGK

-498 LQPQGS
+498 LQLQGS

-574 FSGRGSTLT
+574 FSGRGSALT

-662 AGVTQTPNPVTGYGA
+662 DGVTQTPNPVTGYGA
-677 LCVADSIMQ
+677 LCVEDSIK

>member
-1 MKSIFVTCMVMN
+1 MVMN
-13 MLFYVE
+13 MLFYSE
-19 YVLLMLII
+19 YVLLMSII

-70 VKYTGSLENIK
+70 VRYTGNLENIK

-96 IIVTNKATIELISK
+96 IIVTDKATIELISQ
-110 EPQIVYIE
+110 EPQIVYVE

-136 SNVRVGQPVAYGYQ
+136 SNVRVGQPGAYGYK
-150 NTSNSINETT
+150 NISRNINESISENT
-160 RPNNISGNIRQN
+160 SGNIG
-172 ISENISENISSG
+172 SG
-184 QTGQMP
+184 KTGH
-190 GGTGGNGIQYLSGK
+190 GIGDIADNGIQYLSGK

-231 LNIYDQTLQR
+231 LDIYDQTLQR
-241 EYSAADIDV
+241 EYSAADIDA
-250 FIGSSVK
+250 FIGKDRNV
-257 NDNEYTESDI
+257 YT
-267 LHDNNGELSGRDTLQ
+267 GR
-282 DENGVYSGN
+282 
-291 DISQEENEGIPGFD
+291 DISQEENEGIPAFD

-360 EYNRPAAINI
+360 EYNRPVAINI

-385 ESYINAAASGYRCSI
+385 ESYINAAASGYKCSI

-460 RAIVTQGK
+460 RVIVTHGK

-474 GGTNVISLSGEPSP
+474 GRTNVISLSGEPSP

-498 LQPQGS
+498 LQLQGS

-574 FSGRGSTLT
+574 FSGRGSALT

-662 AGVTQTPNPVTGYGA
+662 DGVTQTPNPVTGYGA
-677 LCVADSIMQ
+677 LCVEDSIK

>member
-1 MKSIFVTCMVMN
+1 MVMN
-13 MLFYVE
+13 MLFYSE
-19 YVLLMLII
+19 YVLLMSII

-70 VKYTGSLENIK
+70 VRYTGNLENIK

-96 IIVTNKATIELISK
+96 IIVTDKATIELISQ
-110 EPQIVYIE
+110 EPQIVYVE

-136 SNVRVGQPVAYGYQ
+136 SNVRVGQPGAYGYK
-150 NTSNSINETT
+150 NISRNINESISENT
-160 RPNNISGNIRQN
+160 SGNIG
-172 ISENISENISSG
+172 SG
-184 QTGQMP
+184 QTGHGI
-190 GGTGGNGIQYLSGK
+190 GGIADNGIQYLSGK

-231 LNIYDQTLQR
+231 LDIYDQTLQR
-241 EYSAADIDV
+241 EYSAADIDA
-250 FIGSSVK
+250 FIGKDRNV
-257 NDNEYTESDI
+257 YT
-267 LHDNNGELSGRDTLQ
+267 GR
-282 DENGVYSGN
+282 
-291 DISQEENEGIPGFD
+291 DISQEENEEIPAFD

-360 EYNRPAAINI
+360 EYNRPVAINI

-385 ESYINAAASGYRCSI
+385 ESYINAAASGYKCSI

-460 RAIVTQGK
+460 RVIVTHGK

-474 GGTNVISLSGEPSP
+474 GGTNVISMSGEPSP

-498 LQPQGS
+498 LQLQGS

-574 FSGRGSTLT
+574 FSGRGSALT

-639 MENDRFMYGEKLK
+639 MGNDRFMYGEKLK

-662 AGVTQTPNPVTGYGA
+662 DGVTQTPNPVTGYGA
-677 LCVADSIMQ
+677 LCVEDSIK

>member
-1 MKSIFVTCMVMN
+1 MVMN
-13 MLFYVE
+13 MLFYSE
-19 YVLLMLII
+19 YVLLMSII

-70 VKYTGSLENIK
+70 VRYTGNLENIK

-96 IIVTNKATIELISK
+96 IIVTDKATIELISQ
-110 EPQIVYIE
+110 EPQIVYVE

-136 SNVRVGQPVAYGYQ
+136 SNVRVGQPGAYGYK
-150 NTSNSINETT
+150 NISRNINESISENT
-160 RPNNISGNIRQN
+160 SGNIG
-172 ISENISENISSG
+172 SG
-184 QTGQMP
+184 QTGHGI
-190 GGTGGNGIQYLSGK
+190 GGIADNGIQYLSGK

-231 LNIYDQTLQR
+231 LDIYDQTLQR
-241 EYSAADIDV
+241 EYSAADIDA
-250 FIGSSVK
+250 FIGKDRNV
-257 NDNEYTESDI
+257 YT
-267 LHDNNGELSGRDTLQ
+267 GR
-282 DENGVYSGN
+282 
-291 DISQEENEGIPGFD
+291 DISQEENEEIPAFD

-360 EYNRPAAINI
+360 EYNRPVAINI

-385 ESYINAAASGYRCSI
+385 ESYINAASSGYKCSI

-460 RAIVTQGK
+460 RVIVTHGK

-474 GGTNVISLSGEPSP
+474 GGTNVISMSGEPSP

-498 LQPQGS
+498 LQLQGS

-574 FSGRGSTLT
+574 FSGRGSALT

-639 MENDRFMYGEKLK
+639 MGNDRFMYGEKLK

-662 AGVTQTPNPVTGYGA
+662 DGVTQTPNPVTGYGA
-677 LCVADSIMQ
+677 LCVEDSIK